1 MESSLAPVGTSEG
14 ETSAAD
20 RKVLGDLDILTE
32 KMDRCTELLAAE
44 SNTGAVPKTHELYDL
59 VGFIEACAPRMVELV
74 EAAAQG
80 VMSDVVL
87 MRALD
92 VNDRLTKL
100 LSTDTEGLSFVDV
113 AAPDS
118 IPASSTEDEFDAFLS
133 ERTGNAQGDLM

>member
-1 MESSLAPVGTSEG
+1 MAPTGSSMEG

-32 KMDRCTELLAAE
+32 KMDRCTELLATN
-44 SNTGAVPKTHELYDL
+44 SGAVPKTHELYDL
-59 VGFIEACAPRMVELV
+59 VGFLEACAPRMVELV

-92 VNDRLTKL
+92 VNDRLMKL
-100 LSTDTEGLSFVDV
+100 LSTDTEGLSFVE
-113 AAPDS
+113 AADDG
-118 IPASSTEDEFDAFLS
+118 IQATSTEDEFDAFLS
-133 ERTGNAQGDLM
+133 ERTGSAQGDLM